1 MKAIIEVAPPGSIFR
16 TALQQFV
23 ESGVGKA
30 PDYRL
35 SFESAKTL
43 FANLTPARLALMDT
57 LRRIGP
63 CTHAALA
70 RARARARALV
80 TVDSDI
86 QSEIARLEFLG
97 LVERDEAGDLTVPY
111 EADEI
116 ILPLAQVA

>member
-16 TALQQFV
+16 TALQPFV
-23 ESGVGKA
+23 ESGAGKA

-43 FANLTPARLALMDT
+43 FANLTPARLELLNT

-63 CTHAALA
+63 CTPAELA
-70 RARARARALV
+70 RTLV
-80 TVDSDI
+80 TADSDI

-97 LVERDEAGDLTVPY
+97 LMERNEAGDLIVPY
-111 EADEI
+111 EAVEI